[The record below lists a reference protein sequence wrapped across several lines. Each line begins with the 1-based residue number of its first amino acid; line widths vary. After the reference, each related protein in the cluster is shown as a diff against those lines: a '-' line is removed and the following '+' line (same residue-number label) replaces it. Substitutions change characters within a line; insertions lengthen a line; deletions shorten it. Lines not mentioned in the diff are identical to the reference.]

1 MTNLLTKKSQLLISL
16 LFISAFSL
24 FGQRDFSKVE
34 IKIEKLSD
42 NIYALFGSGG
52 NIGICAGEDGII
64 MIDDQYA
71 PLSDK
76 IAAAIATISDH
87 PVKYLLNTHWH
98 GDHTGGNENFG
109 KKGATI
115 IAHENVRARLST
127 EQHLKAFSR
136 TVPAAPTV
144 AWPVIT
150 FSDELNLHVNG
161 EDLLFIHVHNAHTD
175 GDALV
180 YFPKS
185 NILHTGDTFFNG
197 RFPYIDLG
205 SGGSV
210 DGMIEAANKVLFLID
225 EETKII
231 PGHGAISNKKEY
243 MAYRDVLM
251 TVRSKVKKAVDK
263 GMSIED
269 IKAAGYLEGL
279 EEWGT
284 GFISGDR
291 FLDILYADFSR

>member
-1 MTNLLTKKSQLLISL
+1 MTNLLTKKAQLLIGL
-16 LFISAFSL
+16 LFISTFSL

-34 IKIEKLSD
+34 IKVEKLSD

-115 IAHENVRARLST
+115 IAHENVRTRLST
-127 EQHLKAFSR
+127 EQQLKAFSR
-136 TVPAAPTV
+136 TVPAAPTI

-150 FSDELNLHVNG
+150 FSDELHLHVNG

-210 DGMIEAANKVLFLID
+210 DGMIEAANKALFLID

-243 MAYRDVLM
+243 MAYRDVLVM
-251 TVRSKVKKAVDK
+251 VRSKVKKAVDK
-263 GMSIED
+263 GMSIEE

-279 EEWGT
+279 EAWGT